1 MCRITLTT
9 LLAALSG
16 IAPLHAAEVV
26 QGPEGHAFR
35 EHFTWAGTHAATL
48 GAGGTTVW
56 WDESAWDVRGDTA
69 YISVT
74 PIDASITNRFHI
86 DIHKAQSADPRDGRL
101 DNDDDV
107 VGGDGSAGVGVMHL
121 DYQDILDARLRNP
134 LLISPQR
141 PARVR
146 FYASS
151 FNTSGHWWEIAITP
165 ADRVIGG
172 EYTGVPGQGDAGLLE
187 PWPGSSNRSPGPGH
201 SPAEDSV
208 NLVMFGASDVPC
220 LTGWQVRAAITRSIG
235 GVTEQFVNPAA
246 TLADLIQSDPALAET
261 LIHWEV
267 EFRNDG
273 VVLRADPDE
282 DGTFEVVE
290 QWALAIPWSEVH
302 LHLLGVAYQADHHP
316 QEPCFLGHMR
326 ELRWRDVRAWP
337 VKYAAT
343 DVFPKNI
350 GAQHVPTDTGWRA
363 YDLRDIQRFGPAING
378 VLQPNQAEFS
388 VAHPGAW
395 CNHGGYPC
403 FRNDAQVDLTLPI
416 PPRPGFTLAQARFVH
431 DGRAAAGTNARASVR
446 LNDTLIGQLPNPAT
460 TPGAESQAWVRGDL
474 SLLTAAIAPTNTFRL
489 NLDPG
494 FHIDRMEVELGYIA
508 NTHVGQLFDDGF
520 EQDTMAAPLHASR
533 APAEK
538 AWLPL
543 VRFGKPAG
551 MGIHCSM
558 P

>member
-1 MCRITLTT
+1 MYRIAVVWVAF
-9 LLAALSG
+9 AAVS
-16 IAPLHAAEVV
+16 PLHAAEVV
-26 QGPEGHAFR
+26 QGAEGYEFR
-35 EHFTWAGTHAATL
+35 ERFAWAGTHAATL

-56 WDESAWDVRGDTA
+56 WDEGAWDVRGDTA
-69 YISVT
+69 YIAVT
-74 PIDASITNRFHI
+74 PIDAGISNRFHI
-86 DIHKAQSADPRDGRL
+86 DIHKAHATDPRDGRL
-101 DNDDDV
+101 DNDDYA

-146 FYASS
+146 FYASG

-172 EYTGVPGQGDAGLLE
+172 EYTGVPGQGEAGLLE
-187 PWPGSSNRSPGPGH
+187 PWPGSTNRSPGPGH
-201 SPAEDSV
+201 SPAEDSI

-220 LTGWQVRAAITRSIG
+220 ITGWQVRAAITRSVG
-235 GVTEQFVNPAA
+235 GVTGQFVNPIAS
-246 TLADLIQSDPALAET
+246 LDDLIQSDPSLAET

-267 EFRNDG
+267 EFRSDG

-282 DGTFEVVE
+282 DGTFELVE
-290 QWALAIPWSEVH
+290 QWVLPIPWNEVH

-343 DVFPKNI
+343 DVFPKNV
-350 GAQHVPTDTGWRA
+350 GAQQVPTDTGWRG
-363 YDLRDIQRFGPAING
+363 YDLRDIQRFGPAVNG
-378 VLQPNQAEFS
+378 VPQPNLAEFT
-388 VAHPGAW
+388 VANRGAW
-395 CNHGGYPC
+395 CNHAGYPC
-403 FRNDAQVDLTLPI
+403 FRSDAQVDLSLPI
-416 PPRPGFTLAQARFVH
+416 PPRAGMTIAQARFVH
-431 DGRAAAGTNARASVR
+431 DGRAAAGTNARATLR
-446 LNDTLIGQLPNPAT
+446 LGGALIGQLPSPAG
-460 TPGAESQAWVRGDL
+460 TPGAETQAWVRGAL
-474 SLLTAAIAPTNTFRL
+474 SLPAAAISSSNTFRL

-494 FHIDRMEVELGYIA
+494 FYIDRMEVELGYAAEGAADHLFA
-508 NTHVGQLFDDGF
+508 NGF
-520 EQDTMAAPLHASR
+520 EQGAKMAPLHSKR
-533 APAEK
+533 APAGTHG
-538 AWLPL
+538 LPA

-551 MGIHCSM
+551 VGAHCDA